1 MKLTEN
7 GMLKNERHAFIIK
20 QINLHNKV
28 LSNQLSAQMEVSEDT
43 VRRDLAELAEAGLL
57 LKVHGGALSKSYH
70 YLMHKS
76 FVYAQEKKQIIAR
89 KAVKL
94 IKNGMVVLT
103 AGGTTMIEMIQMIP
117 EKVEATF
124 FTVSP
129 LMALLLAK
137 RPLITV
143 ILLGGEID
151 HAGQITVGEKT
162 VSELSEI
169 KVDLC
174 FLGVNGINA
183 KAGLTEV
190 DWKVAQI
197 KKAMIKSASKLAVST
212 ISEKLDSEH
221 KMHLCNINKIDYLI
235 TELDPE
241 DKRLAVFG
249 QNTRIL

>member
-1 MKLTEN
+1 
-7 GMLKNERHAFIIK
+7 
-20 QINLHNKV
+20 
-28 LSNQLSAQMEVSEDT
+28 
-43 VRRDLAELAEAGLL
+43 
-57 LKVHGGALSKSYH
+57 
-70 YLMHKS
+70 
-76 FVYAQEKKQIIAR
+76 
-89 KAVKL
+89 
-94 IKNGMVVLT
+94 
-103 AGGTTMIEMIQMIP
+103 
-117 EKVEATF
+117 
-124 FTVSP
+124 
-129 LMALLLAK
+129 
-137 RPLITV
+137 
-143 ILLGGEID
+143 LGGEID

-212 ISEKLDSEH
+212 ISEKLHSEH